1 MSHILGKSIPTAQY
15 EQIVKTFGSKHA
27 ITVSNLA
34 WVAQF
39 GAELVERTTEK
50 LTTISHDAEDLKEV
64 VSPMVAALNMLGTI
78 ISTLNRYPHLLESQS
93 IETADL
99 HHLIA
104 SVSHRMGN
112 ALRQV
117 ELKIRL
123 TDEPFI
129 WRHGEF
135 MWWMRVQSLGL
146 KPTLRGR
153 LEDAAA
159 EAQELLNELNRL
171 VLLRIF
177 RDIPYLASLEQ
188 SLSMSND
195 APLKAL
201 GTQSAPPKASHSQVM
216 NSTRK
221 ALRCSIGGSTCFAR
235 PDSGSDRDIITE
247 TFAADNGILVQRGE
261 ADKSIFK
268 LGSGKLIQ
276 SLGRALVPLRIFGD
290 SQLIEHRWFDVIAKC
305 PVPLILGLD
314 FIRKFKLFT
323 QNKHLL
329 VDCPC
334 NFGNLPL
341 LKWIGSPRERINF
354 VADGRS
360 LIAGADTGSDL
371 DLMSLQCARRRG
383 FKIDRSE
390 SARNRVMLADETIVE
405 TIGQVHVSSVQLSH
419 FDRFEMSFHVLPGL
433 PCDVIFGVEFLE
445 QMDAFNT
452 CDIVHLDE
460 NDIHSLNTL
469 INLGPFQAFLTRKR
483 ASKPDNTAQ
492 QEHDQ
497 AIEAEIYLRNK
508 ANRALAKMKDEARA
522 ATASEAEEVKRRAF
536 DAGHMRCRH
545 CIGAMGRED
554 PFGERIQG

>member
-1 MSHILGKSIPTAQY
+1 MKSIPTAQY
-15 EQIVKTFGSKHA
+15 EQIVNTFGSENA
-27 ITVSNLA
+27 TRVSNLA
-34 WVAQF
+34 RVAQF
-39 GAELVERTTEK
+39 GAELVERITK
-50 LTTISHDAEDLKEV
+50 GFTTISYNGEDLKEV
-64 VSPMVAALNMLGTI
+64 VSPMVAALNLLGSI
-78 ISTLNRYPHLLESQS
+78 ISTLNRYPYLLKSPS
-93 IETADL
+93 IEATDL
-99 HHLIA
+99 HYLIA
-104 SVSHRMGN
+104 SVSHRMEN
-112 ALRQV
+112 ALREV
-117 ELKIRL
+117 EIDFRS
-123 TDEPFI
+123 TDENGF
-129 WRHGEF
+129 W
-135 MWWMRVQSLGL
+135 MWCRRFSSLGL
-146 KPTLRGR
+146 TRER
-153 LEDAAA
+153 LQHAAA
-159 EAQELLNELNRL
+159 EAQELLNALNRR

-177 RDIPYLASLEQ
+177 GNNPHRSSLEQ
-188 SLSMSND
+188 SLSMSSD

-201 GTQSAPPKASHSQVM
+201 GTQSAPPKASHSRVM
-216 NSTRK
+216 NSIRK

-247 TFAADNGILVQRGE
+247 TFTADNGILVQRGE

-290 SQLIEHRWFDVIAKC
+290 SQSIEHRWFDVIAKC

-323 QNKHLL
+323 QKKHLL
-329 VDCPC
+329 VDCPY
-334 NFGNLPL
+334 NFGNLPV

-383 FKIDRSE
+383 FKIDTNE

-405 TIGQVHVSSVQLSH
+405 TIGQVHVSSVKLSH

-433 PCDVIFGVEFLE
+433 PCDVIFGEEFLE
-445 QMDAFNT
+445 QMDAFST
-452 CDIVHLDE
+452 CDIVRLDE

-483 ASKPDNTAQ
+483 ASNPDNTAQ

-497 AIEAEIYLRNK
+497 AIEAEIYRRNK

-522 ATASEAEEVKRRAF
+522 ATASEAEEEKRRAF
-536 DAGHMRCRH
+536 DARHMRCRH

>member
-1 MSHILGKSIPTAQY
+1 MSYVSEKSIPTAQH
-15 EQIVKTFGSKHA
+15 EQIVNTFGSEHA
-27 ITVSNLA
+27 ITVSYLGR
-34 WVAQF
+34 VAQF
-39 GAELVERTTEK
+39 GTELVERIMEK
-50 LTTISHDAEDLKEV
+50 LTTVSHNAEDLKEV
-64 VSPMVAALNMLGTI
+64 VSPMVAAPNLLGSI
-78 ISTLNRYPHLLESQS
+78 ISTLIRYPYLLESQS

-104 SVSHRMGN
+104 SVSHRMGS
-112 ALRQV
+112 ALQQV
-117 ELKIRL
+117 ETKFLL
-123 TDEPFI
+123 TDETFN
-129 WRHGEF
+129 WHSEF
-135 MWWMRVQSLGL
+135 MWWIRVQYLGL
-146 KPTLRGR
+146 KPTLRER
-153 LEDAAA
+153 LEHAAA
-159 EAQELLNELNRL
+159 EAQELLNALNRR
-171 VLLRIF
+171 VLLRMF
-177 RDIPYLASLEQ
+177 RNNSHWSSLEQ
-188 SLSMSND
+188 SLSMSKD

-216 NSTRK
+216 NSRRK

-290 SQLIEHRWFDVIAKC
+290 SQSIEHRWFDVIAKC

-323 QNKHLL
+323 QKKHLL
-329 VDCPC
+329 VDCPYS
-334 NFGNLPL
+334 FGDLPL
-341 LKWIGSPRERINF
+341 LKWIGSPRERITF

-371 DLMSLQCARRRG
+371 DLMSLHCARRRG
-383 FKIDRSE
+383 FKIDTSE

-419 FDRFEMSFHVLPGL
+419 FDRFKMSFHVLPGL
-433 PCDVIFGVEFLE
+433 PCDVIFGEEFLE

-452 CDIVHLDE
+452 CDTVRLDE

-497 AIEAEIYLRNK
+497 AIEAEIYRRNK

-545 CIGAMGRED
+545 CIGAIGRED
-554 PFGERIQG
+554 PLGERIQG